1 MKKNRIYL
9 CGSLCAAVV
18 LSCCLVGQAQSGRR
32 SPKPLSPPTPTAP
45 TATTTTPS
53 KESETPT
60 PEKPP
65 LKQRTVIAGM
75 DAQSTA
81 YYIQPYY
88 ADAVMRG
95 FTAKFNTMSSIKL
108 TIETSMR
115 RKQAVERAKK
125 ETETF
130 VVLLQLATDNM
141 GGSVGDVSPENLIV
155 AYLVFS
161 PVTGKVK
168 DQGRVYIRP
177 SRSIIGQRLPTAR
190 TVDAQLMEAGR
201 EAATRVIPTLHNESP
216 TIRR

>member
-1 MKKNRIYL
+1 MKNRFKKLYPCGAL
-9 CGSLCAAVV
+9 CLLIVLGCA
-18 LSCCLVGQAQSGRR
+18 LVGQAQSGRR

-45 TATTTTPS
+45 ATPPT

-65 LKQRTVIAGM
+65 VKQRVVIAGM

-88 ADAVMRG
+88 ADAVLRG
-95 FTAKFNTMSSIKL
+95 FTGKFDAMSSIKL
-108 TIETSMR
+108 TVEANMR

-155 AYLVFS
+155 TYFVFS

-168 DQGRVYIRP
+168 EQGRVYIRP
-177 SRSIIGQRLPTAR
+177 SRSIIGQRLPTSR

-201 EAATRVIPTLHNESP
+201 EVAERVMPALYNDSPTL
-216 TIRR
+216 RR

>member
-1 MKKNRIYL
+1 VKNRFTRIYL
-9 CGSLCAAVV
+9 CGSLCVAVV

-45 TATTTTPS
+45 TTPPP
-53 KESETPT
+53 KESETPTT

-65 LKQRTVIAGM
+65 LKQRTVIVGM

-81 YYIQPYY
+81 YYIQPYF

-108 TIETSMR
+108 TVETSMR

-141 GGSVGDVSPENLIV
+141 GGSLGDVSPENLIV

-177 SRSIIGQRLPTAR
+177 SRSIIGQRLPTSR

-201 EAATRVIPTLHNESP
+201 EAATRVLPALHNESP